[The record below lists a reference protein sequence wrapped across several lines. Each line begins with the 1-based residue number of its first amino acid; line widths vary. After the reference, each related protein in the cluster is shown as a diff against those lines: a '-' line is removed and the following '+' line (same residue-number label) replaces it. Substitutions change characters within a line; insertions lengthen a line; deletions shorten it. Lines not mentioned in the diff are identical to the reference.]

1 MLGLDVAALTSL
13 TKLLF
18 DGLAM
23 LVIILLYIRTNNNRE
38 KERKEERERY
48 NQMVDDI
55 ITGVHNAHLTPN
67 ESKNIAYIEKQIND
81 TLNTILKETDASRVS
96 IVKYHNGNKD
106 MTGKSFL
113 KMSMT
118 NEVINIGVASMMTSF
133 KDVFRSFLAYWCHE
147 IEENGY
153 CIIEDTENI
162 KEQDITLYQY
172 LKTINVQAK
181 YGMALKDNYNNVIG
195 ILCIEFLDKD
205 DFDVEKIK
213 TSLDENFSK
222 IETLIAVNGG
232 VKNELQ

>member
-81 TLNTILKETDASRVS
+81 TLNIILKETNASRVS

-133 KDVFRSFLAYWCHE
+133 KDIFRSFLAYWCHE

-205 DFDVEKIK
+205 DFDVKKIK

>member
-133 KDVFRSFLAYWCHE
+133 KDIFRSFLAYWCHE
-147 IEENGY
+147 VEENGY
-153 CIIEDTENI
+153 CIIEDTEDI

>member
-81 TLNTILKETDASRVS
+81 TLNIILKETDASRVS

-205 DFDVEKIK
+205 DFDIKKIK

>member
-133 KDVFRSFLAYWCHE
+133 KDIFRSFLAYWCHE
-147 IEENGY
+147 VEENGY
-153 CIIEDTENI
+153 CIIEDTEDI

-205 DFDVEKIK
+205 DFDVKKIK

>member
-81 TLNTILKETDASRVS
+81 TLNIILKETNASRVS

-205 DFDVEKIK
+205 DFDVKKIK

>member
-81 TLNTILKETDASRVS
+81 TLNIILKETDASRVS

-133 KDVFRSFLAYWCHE
+133 RDVFRSFLAYWCHE

-205 DFDVEKIK
+205 DFDVKKIK

>member
-81 TLNTILKETDASRVS
+81 TLNIILKETDASRVS

-205 DFDVEKIK
+205 DFDVKKIK